1 MKARQG
7 SVGTESWNAL
17 FDFLDPN
24 RSTATG
30 PDRDRE
36 AENKCAEVIRKLVC
50 FFASRRCAN
59 PEDLAMETVLRVA
72 SKCREVDVSSYTE
85 RIGYFYGIA
94 RNVVHEA
101 HRSGLRES
109 RARESF
115 AQEGPAF
122 SHPDPDAWKDSE
134 AAQTCLERCLK
145 KLPAH
150 AKQLILRYYA
160 NQGAAKVLAHR
171 ALAEELGKSV
181 NALRIEAHRIRKTLQ
196 QCVFTCLG
204 AAGRGAGGR
213 SVPSPKP
220 S

>member
-122 SHPDPDAWKDSE
+122 SRVAGETAGSGPTSLELRSSTSASSRSPRR
-134 AAQTCLERCLK
+134 TCCIGYR
-145 KLPAH
+145 
-150 AKQLILRYYA
+150 
-160 NQGAAKVLAHR
+160 
-171 ALAEELGKSV
+171 
-181 NALRIEAHRIRKTLQ
+181 
-196 QCVFTCLG
+196 
-204 AAGRGAGGR
+204 
-213 SVPSPKP
+213 
-220 S
+220 